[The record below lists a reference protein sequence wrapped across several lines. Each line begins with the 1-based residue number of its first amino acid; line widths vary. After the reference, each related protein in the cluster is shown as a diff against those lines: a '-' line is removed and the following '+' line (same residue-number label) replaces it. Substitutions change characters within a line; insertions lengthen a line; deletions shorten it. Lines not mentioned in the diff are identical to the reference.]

1 MSLEKI
7 QKVKNHLQVYAT
19 TCKKTSNYKKKK
31 KKKNNEKKK
40 KKKKKETT
48 NKISFFLQVY
58 GIKVMYVK

>member
-1 MSLEKI
+1 M
-7 QKVKNHLQVYAT
+7 Q
-19 TCKKTSNYKKKK
+19 
-31 KKKNNEKKK
+31 KNNQLQ

>member
-31 KKKNNEKKK
+31 KK
-40 KKKKKETT
+40 ETT